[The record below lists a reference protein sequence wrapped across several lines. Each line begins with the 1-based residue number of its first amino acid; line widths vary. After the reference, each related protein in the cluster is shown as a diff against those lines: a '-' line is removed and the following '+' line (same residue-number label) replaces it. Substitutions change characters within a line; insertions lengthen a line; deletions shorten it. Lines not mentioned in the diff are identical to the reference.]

1 MRTPSAE
8 SVFVNDKIAR
18 MSHSPAPQFGAIIIG
33 DEILS
38 GKRQDKHLPKLIELL
53 AARGC
58 SLSWAEYVGDERT
71 RLTEVLRRA
80 VAGNDIAFSFGGIGA
95 TPDDHTRQC
104 TAAALGVA
112 LQPHPQAQALITQ
125 RMQEMAAEKGEAFA
139 PQRPD
144 NVQRLQMAMLPA
156 HAHII
161 PNPYNKIPGFSC
173 ASPGDRGAIHCV
185 PVAGWTS
192 AARQRFPHCHH
203 RRGVSA
209 VSVLCSSSLMAC
221 ISCRSPATS
230 SRSAFISAISA
241 SEAIFAVSFVS
252 LNSSRSRV
260 SPCLNSPYTRI
271 SSLVS
276 TTRPPSASV
285 RYDTRPFAISRY
297 RELRAFPVSSVAC
310 LTVTHAIVSP
320 RYF

>member
-58 SLSWAEYVGDERT
+58 TLSWAEYVGDERT

-80 VAGNDIAFSFGGIGA
+80 VAGNDIVFSFGGIGA

-144 NVQRLQMAMLPA
+144 NVQRLQMGVLPA
-156 HAHII
+156 GAQII
-161 PNPYNKIPGFSC
+161 PNPFNRIPGFSC
-173 ASPGDRGAIHCV
+173 RGARGAWLHCV
-185 PVAGWTS
+185 PG
-192 AARQRFPHCHH
+192 
-203 RRGVSA
+203 
-209 VSVLCSSSLMAC
+209 
-221 ISCRSPATS
+221 
-230 SRSAFISAISA
+230 
-241 SEAIFAVSFVS
+241 
-252 LNSSRSRV
+252 
-260 SPCLNSPYTRI
+260 
-271 SSLVS
+271 
-276 TTRPPSASV
+276 
-285 RYDTRPFAISRY
+285 
-297 RELRAFPVSSVAC
+297 FPVMAWPMGGVGAGC
-310 LTVTHAIVSP
+310 P
-320 RYF
+320 PP

>member
-80 VAGNDIAFSFGGIGA
+80 VAGNDIVFSFGGIGA

-144 NVQRLQMAMLPA
+144 NVQRLQMGVLPA
-156 HAHII
+156 GAQII
-161 PNPYNKIPGFSC
+161 PNPFNRIPGFSYRGGPSQRL
-173 ASPGDRGAIHCV
+173 ASAGSGPTPG
-185 PVAGWTS
+185 
-192 AARQRFPHCHH
+192 
-203 RRGVSA
+203 
-209 VSVLCSSSLMAC
+209 L
-221 ISCRSPATS
+221 
-230 SRSAFISAISA
+230 
-241 SEAIFAVSFVS
+241 
-252 LNSSRSRV
+252 
-260 SPCLNSPYTRI
+260 
-271 SSLVS
+271 
-276 TTRPPSASV
+276 
-285 RYDTRPFAISRY
+285 
-297 RELRAFPVSSVAC
+297 
-310 LTVTHAIVSP
+310 
-320 RYF
+320 